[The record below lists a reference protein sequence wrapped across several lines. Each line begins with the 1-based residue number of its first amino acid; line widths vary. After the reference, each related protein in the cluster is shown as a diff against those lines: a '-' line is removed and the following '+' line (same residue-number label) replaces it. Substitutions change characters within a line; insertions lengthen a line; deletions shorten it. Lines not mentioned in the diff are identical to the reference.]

1 MIKHIVGN
9 IFTTKKQT
17 IVNTVNCVGVMGA
30 GIALEFRLRYP
41 DMYQK
46 YVQLCSQNLID
57 IGKLWI
63 YKTEKKRILNFP
75 TKKHWKAPTK
85 EIYLHKGLEK
95 FSMTYKE
102 KGITSIAF
110 PLLGASNG
118 GLSKENSLSIMK
130 DYLSK
135 CDIDIEIYEYSPL
148 VYDDL
153 FLNFK
158 DIWNS
163 KSLHELSNESGIS
176 LKYIERINAGLDLEN
191 IRTLS
196 QLASIKGIGFKTLE
210 KSFYYV
216 NNSSKQNTLNF

>member
-1 MIKHIVGN
+1 MIKRIVGN
-9 IFTTKKQT
+9 IFTSKNQT
-17 IVNTVNCVGVMGA
+17 IVNTINCVGVMGA

-41 DMYQK
+41 GMYQR
-46 YVQLCSQNLID
+46 YTELCNQNMIE

-63 YKTEKKRILNFP
+63 YNTEDKRILNFP
-75 TKKHWKAPTK
+75 TKKHWKDPTK

-95 FSMTYKE
+95 FVMTYKE

-118 GLSKENSLSIMK
+118 GLPKKTSLSIMES
-130 DYLSK
+130 YLSK
-135 CDIDIEIYEYSPL
+135 CDLDIEIYEYSPL

-153 FLNFK
+153 FLKFK
-158 DIWNS
+158 QIWNS
-163 KSLHELSNESGIS
+163 KSLQELSKESGIS
-176 LKYIERINAGLDLEN
+176 LKYLERINEGLESEN

-196 QLASIKGIGFKTLE
+196 QLAGIKGIGFKTLE
-210 KSFYYV
+210 KSFNYI